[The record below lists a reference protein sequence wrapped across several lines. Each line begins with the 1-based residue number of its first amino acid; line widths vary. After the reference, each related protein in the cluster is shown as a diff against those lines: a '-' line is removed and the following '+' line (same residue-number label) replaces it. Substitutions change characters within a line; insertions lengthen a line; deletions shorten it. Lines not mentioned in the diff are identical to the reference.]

1 MKFPGEIQV
10 GDSVSFIIT
19 MAIGDSLLFL
29 RNQMWNALD
38 PEVSLVSE
46 NELLENFIYPNPVKD
61 AFNIEIQDLIDFQIV
76 NILGTQKKDVSANNI
91 ELNKYVFNVESL
103 ETGIY
108 ILKIST
114 KTQTINKIFVKQ

>member
-1 MKFPGEIQV
+1 MQ
-10 GDSVSFIIT
+10 
-19 MAIGDSLLFL
+19 
-29 RNQMWNALD
+29 
-38 PEVSLVSE
+38 
-46 NELLENFIYPNPVKD
+46 D
-61 AFNIEIQDLIDFQIV
+61 AFNIEIQELIDFQIV

-103 ETGIY
+103 EPGIY